1 VDQSKRGTQCI
12 RKDKIDSDGGEWFI
26 VWSTLGSRTA
36 GERERERERGAYF
49 PEIPP
54 CQAGCLT
61 GLTKKNLGI
70 FTEAGCPSCH
80 QNNSVRA
87 LKEKP

>member
-36 GERERERERGAYF
+36 GERERERERG
-49 PEIPP
+49 
-54 CQAGCLT
+54 
-61 GLTKKNLGI
+61 I
-70 FTEAGCPSCH
+70 FSRDSSMSGRVPHRSY
-80 QNNSVRA
+80 
-87 LKEKP
+87 KEKSGDFYRGWMPLLSPE